1 MNEYKENANKIYGL
15 ELWSIDPIVM
25 GEIISEIENYDH
37 KNWIKGVFGNR
48 RI

>member
-15 ELWSIDPIVM
+15 KLWSIGPMVI
-25 GEIISEIENYDH
+25 GEVIKEIENYDH
-37 KNWIKGVFGNR
+37 RNWIKGVFRKR